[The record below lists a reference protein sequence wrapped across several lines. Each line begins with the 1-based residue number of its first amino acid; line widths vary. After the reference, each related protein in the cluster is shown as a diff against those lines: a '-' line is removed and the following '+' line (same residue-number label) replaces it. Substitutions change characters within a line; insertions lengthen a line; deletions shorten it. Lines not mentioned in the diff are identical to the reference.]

1 MNPRN
6 LNEEY
11 GLLDNN
17 ADAWW
22 HQLDL
27 DKERQAEELKA
38 QYDRAQLD
46 HQQAQQLHLHKD
58 HDHDQPR

>member
-38 QYDRAQLD
+38 IYDRE
-46 HQQAQQLHLHKD
+46 QALNPHKD
-58 HDHDQPR
+58 QDHDQPR

>member
-6 LNEEY
+6 LNENYATYE
-11 GLLDNN
+11 NN

-38 QYDRAQLD
+38 IHDRE
-46 HQQAQQLHLHKD
+46 QAQQLHSHKD
-58 HDHDQPR
+58 QDHDQPR

>member
-6 LNEEY
+6 LNENYADYYTYEQ
-11 GLLDNN
+11 N

-27 DKERQAEELKA
+27 DKERQAEELLRA
-38 QYDRAQLD
+38 DIDRKN
-46 HQQAQQLHLHKD
+46 LHE
-58 HDHDQPR
+58 QPQPEKQP

>member
-6 LNEEY
+6 LNENYATYE
-11 GLLDNN
+11 NN

-38 QYDRAQLD
+38 IYDRAQLD
-46 HQQAQQLHLHKD
+46 HQQAQQHNQETD
-58 HDHDQPR
+58 HDRQPR

>member
-6 LNEEY
+6 LNENYCTYE
-11 GLLDNN
+11 NN

-38 QYDRAQLD
+38 QYDRKNLD
-46 HQQAQQLHLHKD
+46 EQQRQER
-58 HDHDQPR
+58 QP

>member
-6 LNEEY
+6 LNEDY
-11 GLLDNN
+11 GLLDDN

-38 QYDRAQLD
+38 QYDRKNLD
-46 HQQAQQLHLHKD
+46 EQQRQER
-58 HDHDQPR
+58 QP